1 MLVEW
6 RKLDRS
12 IVVAAVS
19 QWRRRLCF
27 TVDISNTFCGFFM
40 VQCVKLMLRIY
51 EFEVLLYDCFVC
63 CQNVTCLKR
72 FTRYGHYAGK
82 VEDRIIARL
91 AVIS

>member
-1 MLVEW
+1 
-6 RKLDRS
+6 
-12 IVVAAVS
+12 
-19 QWRRRLCF
+19 
-27 TVDISNTFCGFFM
+27 M

-51 EFEVLLYDCFVC
+51 EFEVLLYDCYVC